1 MIKKIEKMKTITNCS
16 KTLNVH
22 EKINIRS
29 RYNNS
34 QKRAKIP
41 YKITFDFLDIW
52 TWNLQPYYTEN

>member
-1 MIKKIEKMKTITNCS
+1 MKTITNCS

-41 YKITFDFLDIW
+41 YKITFGFLDIW
-52 TWNLQPYYTEN
+52 TWNLQPYYTKN